1 MTCRILVALDG
12 TETAEAVL
20 GDVERVAT
28 GGASVHFLYVVPK
41 LPMNVDTTSAG
52 VLAGH
57 DRALSYLSRLRER
70 FPDIRG
76 LDVIRA
82 GDAAEVILQV
92 GREFDIDVMALGT
105 EVRTGLAQDLLG
117 SVAERVVRQAVCPVL
132 LRRPGSDPF
141 PRTLR
146 RILVPLDGSVE
157 SLAILPAVKSMAL
170 RTRAEVVFL
179 QLSEQVLAPTSRS
192 DISAAVRVEADPKE
206 RLLRLTDTLARCDLV
221 YWQTVGGG
229 DAVEEILEHGKTLEA
244 DLIAMSTQA
253 GGELDTTL
261 VGGVAMAIVGRTDR
275 AVLLQRPNLRP
286 VGPRLWRYQ

>member
-28 GGASVHFLYVVPK
+28 GGASVHFLYVVPQ
-41 LPMNVDTTSAG
+41 LPMNVNVTSAG

-57 DRALSYLSRLRER
+57 DRTLSYLSGLREK

-82 GDAAEVILQV
+82 GDVAEVILQV
-92 GREFDIDVMALGT
+92 GREFDIDVIAFGT
-105 EVRTGLAQDLLG
+105 DVRSGLAKDLLG
-117 SVAERVVRQAVCPVL
+117 SVAEKVVRQAVCPVL
-132 LRRPGSDPF
+132 LTRPGRDPIH
-141 PRTLR
+141 RTLR
-146 RILVPLDGSVE
+146 RILVPLDGSAE
-157 SLAILPAVKSMAL
+157 SLAILPAVKTLAL

-179 QLSEQVLAPTSRS
+179 QLSEQALAPSPRS
-192 DISAAVRVEADPKE
+192 DGSAAVRIHADPKE
-206 RLLRLTDTLARCDLV
+206 RLLSLTHTLARSDLV
-221 YWQTVGGG
+221 YWQTVGSG

-253 GGELDTTL
+253 GGDLDTTL

-275 AVLLQRPNLRP
+275 AVLLQRPILRP
-286 VGPRLWRYQ
+286 VVPRLWRYQ